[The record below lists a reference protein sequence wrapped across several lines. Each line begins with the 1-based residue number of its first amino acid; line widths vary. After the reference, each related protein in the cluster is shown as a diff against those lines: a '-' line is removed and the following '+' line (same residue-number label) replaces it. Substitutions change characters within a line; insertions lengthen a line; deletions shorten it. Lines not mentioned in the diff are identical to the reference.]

1 MKGLSKKE
9 VEIVSWLEFNKKY
22 FFATAYIARF
32 SRDKT
37 QRYNII
43 KNLLKKRRIAKLNRE
58 KYYLVPIKAKSGSW
72 SEHPFI
78 IADESCDGAGYFIGG
93 WSAAKYWKLT

>member
-22 FFATAYIARF
+22 FFATADIARF

-58 KYYLVPIKAKSGSW
+58 KYYLVPIKAKSGLGKEDSFKNG
-72 SEHPFI
+72 S
-78 IADESCDGAGYFIGG
+78 
-93 WSAAKYWKLT
+93 